1 MVRMNNLRNREKKNG
16 TKVWWRLVFVL
27 SLQTHYEG
35 GEVWERIVVVGMHG
49 ESEIEMV

>member
-16 TKVWWRLVFVL
+16 TKVWWRLAFVL

-35 GEVWERIVVVGMHG
+35 GEGSLRENCGCRNAW
-49 ESEIEMV
+49 